1 MQDKD
6 SQTSPVP
13 TVPTADAQAAQKIDS
28 EERRE
33 ELNRV
38 LNESIRKGWKVE
50 SQTDFTATI
59 VKGKR
64 PNHIL
69 HLILSIVT
77 ALLWVPVW
85 IFLSITKHEDRRLI
99 QVDEAGNVRG

>member
-6 SQTSPVP
+6 SQTFSVP
-13 TVPTADAQAAQKIDS
+13 TGSTADAQVAQKIDS

-69 HLILSIVT
+69 HLILSVVT

-99 QVDEAGNVRG
+99 QVDETGAVRG